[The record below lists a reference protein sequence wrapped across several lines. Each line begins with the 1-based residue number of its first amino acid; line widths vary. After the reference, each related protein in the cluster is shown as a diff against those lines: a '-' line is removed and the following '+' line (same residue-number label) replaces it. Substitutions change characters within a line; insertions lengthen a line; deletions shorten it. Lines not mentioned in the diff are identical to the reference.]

1 MPSSTE
7 RLSKL
12 EAAVLVA
19 VDEGAPG
26 AVSVL
31 KDLIRT
37 RSGSGSEG
45 TSSDLTSVV
54 GKVFAAASRHGTAVE
69 SQPVAVNSENEI
81 EVLSGRGCRAFV
93 IEAHMDAVPEG
104 AMQDWLD
111 GNPYSAAEGWAEYIG
126 DNRIA
131 HTMGSARF
139 EATIRSRMSKI
150 WEKHRGSARRRILYG
165 RGSFDL
171 LQRRVLSAA

>member
-1 MPSSTE
+1 MPSSTD

-19 VDEGAPG
+19 VDEGAAG
-26 AVSVL
+26 AMSVL

-54 GKVFAAASRHGTAVE
+54 GKIFVAASRHGTAVE
-69 SQPVAVNSENEI
+69 SQPVAANSENVI
-81 EVLSGRGCRAFV
+81 EVLPGPERRAFV

-104 AMQDWLD
+104 AMQDWLNGD
-111 GNPYSAAEGWAEYIG
+111 PYSAAEGWVEYLG

-131 HTMGSARF
+131 LAMGSARF

-150 WEKHRGSARRRILYG
+150 WEKHRGSVRRRILYG
-165 RGSFDL
+165 RGSFDNKGC
-171 LQRRVLSAA
+171 VV